1 MLPHI
6 VEQVSDT
13 TSDEFMA
20 TFSGF
25 NEPVLCYFGRYI
37 NVQNKHGEITDRYRG
52 TSRKLQKKQG
62 QITDAQKFKST
73 MSNIE

>member
-37 NVQNKHGEITDRYRG
+37 NVQTNMERSQTDTEGHQESYRKNKGR
-52 TSRKLQKKQG
+52 SQMPKNLKVQ
-62 QITDAQKFKST
+62 
-73 MSNIE
+73 